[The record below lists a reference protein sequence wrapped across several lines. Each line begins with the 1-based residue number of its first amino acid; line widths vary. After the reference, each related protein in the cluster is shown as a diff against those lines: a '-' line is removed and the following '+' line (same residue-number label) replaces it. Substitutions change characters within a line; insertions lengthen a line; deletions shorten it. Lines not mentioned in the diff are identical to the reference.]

1 MTKASKPHWLFGIT
15 IILLLIFVGLGIL
28 ATYDYFHLY
37 FDGFLRPQPVELRR
51 AVFAIGLGSLCT
63 FVAFV
68 LVFLLIGLA
77 QMENAPQYTDYTLGL
92 WIVFLFLV
100 ISWFIC
106 FSTVTLNLPPG

>member
-1 MTKASKPHWLFGIT
+1 
-15 IILLLIFVGLGIL
+15 
-28 ATYDYFHLY
+28 
-37 FDGFLRPQPVELRR
+37 
-51 AVFAIGLGSLCT
+51 
-63 FVAFV
+63 VAFV
-68 LVFLLIGLA
+68 LVFLLIGVA